1 MHMKRLVNI
10 LAFVAVLTTGSCSK
24 FLEEDPAGFITPD
37 KYYTTE
43 EQVQAAVNGTYA
55 GLDDIFTTGLGVS
68 VSPSF
73 LLEYLTG
80 YSYRQRPSDN
90 ADNEFLRLDPVDP
103 ANGHLEQWWRSVYYP
118 LENCNSVID
127 NLSRTTFLTESAK
140 NKYLGE
146 VYFLR
151 AWYYFQGVRLF
162 GDIPLKTT
170 PTTDFTNVHIP
181 KAKQEEVYG
190 QIISDLK
197 VAEQSGLAWTDVSGH
212 VSAGAVKSLLAKV
225 YITMAGYP
233 LRKGNTYY
241 QLAFDKARE
250 VIGSNEFS
258 LFTSYADLRKNS
270 LKNTG
275 EHIFSL
281 QRDMVISGN
290 MLHFVMMPFPDLPVT
305 IQPAYGGA
313 LAPRIEFYNAY
324 AANDKRKEEQVFFF
338 TKYPE
343 FNNPS
348 NIIQLPVPLIFKYW
362 DDQAEQMGKTGQ
374 NFTYLRYAD
383 LLLLCAEARANLDG
397 GSTSNATAI
406 DAWFDVHQRAFPTS
420 VKPAQLNINDILKER
435 FLELS
440 FEWQTWFDMLR
451 TRKALNTTTGQVV
464 DLIGYKAPNHVNPFA
479 ARDLLLPIPLSEV
492 QKNPLLK

>member
-1 MHMKRLVNI
+1 MKKLVNI
-10 LAFVAVLTTGSCSK
+10 SLFVLALLNGSCTK

-55 GLDDIFTTGLGVS
+55 GLDDIFTTGLGVA

-90 ADNEFLRLDPVDP
+90 ADNEFLRLDAIDP

-127 NLSRTTFLTESAK
+127 NLSRTSFLSEPAK
-140 NKYLGE
+140 KRYLGE

-162 GDIPLKTT
+162 GNIPLKTT

-181 KAKQEEVYG
+181 RAKQEDIYD
-190 QIISDLK
+190 QIVADLK
-197 VAEQSGLAWTDVSGH
+197 MAEQAGFSWTDGTGH
-212 VSAGAVKSLLAKV
+212 VSLGAVKSLLAKV

-241 QLAFDKARE
+241 QLAFDKALE
-250 VIGSNEFS
+250 VINSHEFS
-258 LFTSYADLRKNS
+258 LFPSYADLRKNA

-281 QRDMVISGN
+281 QRDMVVSGN

-313 LAPRIEFYNAY
+313 LAPRIEFYNSY
-324 AANDKRKEEQVFFF
+324 AANDRRKEEQVFFF
-338 TKYPE
+338 TEYPE

-362 DDQAEQMGKTGQ
+362 DDQAEQTGKTGQ

-383 LLLLCAEARANLDG
+383 LLLICAEAKAGLDG
-397 GSTSNATAI
+397 GTTTNAAAI
-406 DAWFDVHQRAFPTS
+406 DAWFEVHQRAFPGSTR
-420 VKPAQLNINDILKER
+420 PAQLHVNEVLKER

-451 TRKALNTTTGQVV
+451 TRKALNTTTGQIV
-464 DLIGYKAPNHVNPFA
+464 DLIGYKAPNHVHPFTD
-479 ARDLLLPIPLSEV
+479 RHLLLPIPLSEV

>member
-1 MHMKRLVNI
+1 ML
-10 LAFVAVLTTGSCSK
+10 AVLFSGSCTK
-24 FLEEDPAGFITPD
+24 FLEEDPAGFVTPD

-103 ANGHLEQWWRSVYYP
+103 ANPHLEQWWRAVYYP

-127 NLSRTTFLTESAK
+127 NLSRTTFLTEAAK
-140 NKYLGE
+140 KRYLGE

-170 PTTDFTNVHIP
+170 PTTDFTKVHIP
-181 KAKQEEVYG
+181 KAKQEDIYS
-190 QIISDLK
+190 QIVADLK
-197 VAEQSGLAWTDVSGH
+197 VAEQSGLPWTDITGH
-212 VSAGAVKSLLAKV
+212 VSKGAVKSLLAKV

-233 LRKGNTYY
+233 LKKGNAFY
-241 QLAFDKARE
+241 QLAFDKSLE
-250 VIGSNEFS
+250 VINSNEFW
-258 LFTSYADLRKNS
+258 LFPLYEDLRKNS
-270 LKNTG
+270 LKNTA

-290 MLHFVMMPFPDLPVT
+290 MLHFVVMPFPDLPIS

-313 LAPRIEFYNAY
+313 LAPRIEFYNSY
-324 AANDKRKEEQVFFF
+324 AAGDRRKDEQVFFF

-343 FNNPS
+343 FNNPAS
-348 NIIQLPVPLIFKYW
+348 IIQLPAPLIFKYW
-362 DDQAEQMGKTGQ
+362 DDQAEQTGKTGQ

-383 LLLLCAEARANLDG
+383 LLLLCAEARAMMDG
-397 GSTSNATAI
+397 GTTNHAAAI
-406 DAWFDVHQRAFPTS
+406 DAWFEVHHRAFPTS
-420 VKPAQLNINDILKER
+420 VKPVQLPLTEILKER
-435 FLELS
+435 FWELS
-440 FEWQTWFDMLR
+440 YEWQTWFDMIR
-451 TRKALNTTTGQVV
+451 TRKALNTTTSQVV

-479 ARDLLLPIPLSEV
+479 NRDLLLPIPLSEV